1 MAADITAVASRE
13 ELASE
18 LRRERGIHDR
28 KGVLWSI
35 ARIVVAISAVAAI
48 VAMFLFPTFRIDGD
62 SMTETLYDG
71 DVVISLKDG
80 RYETGDVVAFYHN
93 NDILVK
99 RVIASAGQ
107 WVDVAD
113 DGTVF
118 VYGKA
123 VDEPYVTRPARG
135 ECDIEFPYQVPDGR
149 VFVMGDHRVTSVD
162 SRSSQVGP
170 VKSDLVIGKVM
181 LRVWPLPRVGTI

>member
-28 KGVLWSI
+28 KSVLWSVV
-35 ARIVVAISAVAAI
+35 RIVVAISAAAAI
-48 VAMFLFPTFRIDGD
+48 VAMFLFPVFRIDGD

-80 RYETGDVVAFYHN
+80 RYETGDVIAFYHN

-107 WVDVAD
+107 WVDITD
-113 DGTVF
+113 DGTVY
-118 VYGKA
+118 VDGKA

-181 LRVWPLPRVGTI
+181 LRVWPLPRLGMI